1 MVADIEDEPSEV
13 EPLPNIDFNIREGNS
28 LIGFTD
34 VVNSDKKGAT
44 SLSSWNLYSQYEDL
58 IKAVNNHRKAES
70 AGEATK
76 WREIAE
82 NQIAE
87 QRGDFDAELLAEFRE
102 AGIEVE
108 NTDEI
113 ASYSPFHWP
122 LEFAEVWSDG
132 RFDIV
137 IGNPPWEVLASNRE
151 DYFTKFVPEFR
162 TLPDSVKD
170 SKQKELL
177 KDEEVAQGWEK
188 HKERM
193 RTFSSLITNGS
204 LFNLQSPDVGGQ
216 GRHDLSALFTERV
229 FSLASDDAYVAQILP
244 NKLFVGTSS
253 ADIRRYL
260 LSNTRVDHLIAF
272 ENQGIFQDLH
282 GQYKFGI
289 LTLKNRGTTE
299 ELNGKF
305 LQTDLDIL
313 RRADEETF
321 VIPSTV
327 LEKFSPVV
335 GMFPQI
341 QNEAEVELLET
352 VVDHPSVSDGD
363 QDGWYIDIHNEEL
376 NRTRDS
382 DRFFEE
388 ESQGDYPVYG
398 GGNFWQFEH
407 DHSLTSNLSPPKL
420 WSVDEDHNPKKSA
433 KRRIRE
439 KDIRRLKRRIYHSLN
454 GTGTQKGFV
463 NSKLEDK
470 GRAEL
475 SLDDVLLDCERY
487 RLVFRDIANATNER
501 SLIATVI
508 PPGIVCHNK
517 APVIRP
523 HTIEPSEDDL
533 GDSPLHSVFERIFT
547 DRELFTALGLLN
559 SIPFDYL
566 VRTKLD
572 TSMSVYVLE
581 ESQMPRLTDGDDWF
595 QYISERSARLNSYGE
610 AFEEM
615 RNRLGGISP
624 ATERSE
630 RNELQAEIDAAAF
643 HAYGLERREVQYIL
657 DDFHRVHSPRIMT
670 EEYFDMVFEKFDIL
684 EEEGPLQ

>member
-1 MVADIEDEPSEV
+1 
-13 EPLPNIDFNIREGNS
+13 
-28 LIGFTD
+28 
-34 VVNSDKKGAT
+34 
-44 SLSSWNLYSQYEDL
+44 
-58 IKAVNNHRKAES
+58 
-70 AGEATK
+70 
-76 WREIAE
+76 
-82 NQIAE
+82 
-87 QRGDFDAELLAEFRE
+87 LAEFRE

-335 GMFPQI
+335 GMFP
-341 QNEAEVELLET
+341 
-352 VVDHPSVSDGD
+352 
-363 QDGWYIDIHNEEL
+363 
-376 NRTRDS
+376 
-382 DRFFEE
+382 
-388 ESQGDYPVYG
+388 
-398 GGNFWQFEH
+398 
-407 DHSLTSNLSPPKL
+407 
-420 WSVDEDHNPKKSA
+420 KSRM
-433 KRRIRE
+433 KQRW
-439 KDIRRLKRRIYHSLN
+439 
-454 GTGTQKGFV
+454 
-463 NSKLEDK
+463 NS
-470 GRAEL
+470 
-475 SLDDVLLDCERY
+475 
-487 RLVFRDIANATNER
+487 
-501 SLIATVI
+501 
-508 PPGIVCHNK
+508 
-517 APVIRP
+517 
-523 HTIEPSEDDL
+523 
-533 GDSPLHSVFERIFT
+533 
-547 DRELFTALGLLN
+547 
-559 SIPFDYL
+559 
-566 VRTKLD
+566 
-572 TSMSVYVLE
+572 
-581 ESQMPRLTDGDDWF
+581 
-595 QYISERSARLNSYGE
+595 
-610 AFEEM
+610 
-615 RNRLGGISP
+615 
-624 ATERSE
+624 
-630 RNELQAEIDAAAF
+630 
-643 HAYGLERREVQYIL
+643 
-657 DDFHRVHSPRIMT
+657 
-670 EEYFDMVFEKFDIL
+670 
-684 EEEGPLQ
+684 